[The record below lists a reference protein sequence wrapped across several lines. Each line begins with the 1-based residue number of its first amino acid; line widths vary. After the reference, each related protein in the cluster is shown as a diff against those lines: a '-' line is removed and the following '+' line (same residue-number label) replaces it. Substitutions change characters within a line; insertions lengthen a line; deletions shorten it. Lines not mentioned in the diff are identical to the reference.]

1 MNICIME
8 YVLNLFGGIG
18 EEVVLKDV
26 LNPIAKATKGDTIF
40 VNIDSFGGEV
50 YTGFAIY
57 DALVASPA
65 KVITTNM
72 GSAMSIAATILM
84 AGDEVRAMENSLT
97 MVHNSWVE
105 TKGNAD
111 ALKNWVKE
119 LEAMDKKILNIFQKR
134 KGIDTNSEAFQAA
147 YKKEKELT
155 AKEAKA
161 LGLVDVVVK
170 TNKPAKT
177 TANKAYA
184 YFDITKKNQSFMSEK
199 QNWLSS
205 FKAKFDKV
213 FAEAATVQAA
223 TATVRLEDG
232 TELVY
237 TSPEGSDSTDV
248 EINGRVTYPDGT
260 PAPAGRHT
268 LENGTVIDLDENGMV
283 LIVEMPN
290 IEDSADVEALKAEN
304 AELKA
309 MVEKA
314 LEQVQ
319 ALSTEVGK
327 FKALQASG
335 KPKASQ
341 TTVGVGKTEKVE
353 DPALAHLNRIAAKA
367 NKS

>member
-1 MNICIME
+1 ME

-65 KVITTNM
+65 KVITTNI

-199 QNWLSS
+199 KTLKSEAMAFFNKIMALGDV
-205 FKAKFDKV
+205 ALA
-213 FAEAATVQAA
+213 AEATIKLQ
-223 TATVRLEDG
+223 DG
-232 TELVY
+232 TELAY
-237 TSPEGSDSTDV
+237 FSPEGSDSTEV
-248 EINGRVTYPDGT
+248 QTGGRVTFPDGT

-268 LENGTVIDLDENGMV
+268 LENGTVIDLDENGVV

-314 LEQVQ
+314 LQQVQ

-353 DPALAHLNRIAAKA
+353 NPTIAFLNSVAAKA